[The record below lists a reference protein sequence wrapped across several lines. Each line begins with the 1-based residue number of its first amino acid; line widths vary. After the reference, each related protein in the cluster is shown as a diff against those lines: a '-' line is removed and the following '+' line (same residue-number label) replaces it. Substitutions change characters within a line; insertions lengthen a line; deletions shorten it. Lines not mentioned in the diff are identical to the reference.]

1 MTSKGLSDK
10 AHKNLRRNAELRA
23 SRRRNQNKILVL
35 MDGEEVIRIFNPE
48 QIEPQEIDYD
58 GNGEKV
64 QKFDYIIMDPNT
76 GEADTFRVGIKTSGD
91 IDALLTEHRL
101 FKDKKGGFR
110 QISHQI
116 LCHSC
121 ARIIDFLTQFMMQT
135 FFRNSFRKLNCILFL
150 SISNDTLMTMTGYML
165 SSLDSLKED
174 YRRSFE

>member
-23 SRRRNQNKILVL
+23 SRRKNQNKILVP

-76 GEADTFRVGIKTSGD
+76 GEVDTFRVGIKTSGD
-91 IDALLTEHRL
+91 IDALLTEGHRL
-101 FKDKKGGFR
+101 
-110 QISHQI
+110 
-116 LCHSC
+116 
-121 ARIIDFLTQFMMQT
+121 
-135 FFRNSFRKLNCILFL
+135 
-150 SISNDTLMTMTGYML
+150 
-165 SSLDSLKED
+165 LKI
-174 YRRSFE
+174 RREGLGKYHTRYYVTPVQES